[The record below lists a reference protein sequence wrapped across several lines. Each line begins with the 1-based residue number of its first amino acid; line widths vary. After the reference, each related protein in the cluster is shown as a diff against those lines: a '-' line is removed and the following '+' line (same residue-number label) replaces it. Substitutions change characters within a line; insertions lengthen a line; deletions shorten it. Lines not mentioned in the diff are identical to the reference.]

1 MTLLESAQNYYLQRT
16 TDRTL
21 TDHIL
26 IVDDDEIVADTLCN
40 IFQENGFEAT
50 ATYSADEGLT
60 MARKIRPRLLLS
72 DVVMPHKSGID
83 LMVKI
88 GEELPTCH
96 MIMMTGQPDYLPKV
110 DQQAQK
116 MRNGVWVVLKPFHPQ
131 ELVHRAGP
139 ILRRTR
145 FDTLQAGSVGA

>member
-26 IVDDDEIVADTLCN
+26 IVDDDETVADTLCN
-40 IFQENGFEAT
+40 IFQENGFEAS
-50 ATYSADEGLT
+50 ATYSADEGLM

-83 LMVKI
+83 LMVEI

-116 MRNGVWVVLKPFHPQ
+116 MRNGV
-131 ELVHRAGP
+131 
-139 ILRRTR
+139 
-145 FDTLQAGSVGA
+145 